1 MTATTTPTT
10 LGDATFRPHP
20 VYPDDDRFV
29 GLAAELGAE
38 FAERAAQ
45 HDRENSFV
53 TENYERMRQSRYTL
67 LAVPE
72 ELGGL
77 GASLRQVCFAQAE
90 LAKYCASTALAINM
104 HIYGTLTNAYNWRKG
119 AEAAGKTLRRVVDE
133 GLIIMTSG
141 GSDGI
146 FPTGTAVREDGGFR
160 INARKVFCSQA
171 PVANVLT
178 TMATYDDPE
187 SGRVVLLVA
196 IPKKSEGVQM
206 LDTWDALGMRGTGS
220 NDIQLTDV
228 RVADAQVLAR
238 RPWGKVDGV
247 LKNALVHFAPT
258 TAAVYCGIAARARD
272 EAVRVVQARAARN
285 GRALTDDPIV
295 QREIGLIDAMLRSA
309 WWSLAGALNDLG
321 EDYALSEANINALV
335 IAKRNVL
342 EQAGQIINLAMDTTG
357 GSSYF
362 KRSPLERA
370 YRDVRAGNYHPLTP
384 EKSLLH
390 AGRLALGLPTDD
402 IW

>member
-1 MTATTTPTT
+1 MTAATMTTPR
-10 LGDATFRPHP
+10 DATFRPRP
-20 VYPDDDRFV
+20 VYPEDDRFV
-29 GLAAELGAE
+29 ALAAELGAE
-38 FAERAAQ
+38 FAERAER
-45 HDRENSFV
+45 HDRDNSFV
-53 TENYERMRQSRYTL
+53 TENYERLRQARYTL
-67 LAVPE
+67 LAVPK

-90 LAKYCASTALAINM
+90 LAKYCASTALSINM
-104 HIYGTLTNAYNWRKG
+104 HIYSTLTNAYNWRKG
-119 AEAAGKTLRRVVDE
+119 AEAAGKTLRRVADE

-146 FPTGTAVREDGGFR
+146 YPTGTAVREDGGFR
-160 INARKVFCSQA
+160 INARKVFCSQS

-187 SGRVVLLVA
+187 SGPVVLLVA
-196 IPKKSEGVQM
+196 IPTKSEGVQI

-220 NDIQLTDV
+220 NDVQLSDV

-258 TAAVYCGIAARARD
+258 TAAVYCGIAAGARD

-309 WWSLAGALNDLG
+309 WWALAGALNELG
-321 EDYALSEANINALV
+321 DDYPLSEANINALV
-335 IAKRNVL
+335 IAKRHVL
-342 EQAGQIINLAMDTTG
+342 EQAGQVINLAMDTTG

-362 KRSPLERA
+362 KRSSLERA

-384 EKSLLH
+384 EKTLLH
-390 AGRLALGLPTDD
+390 AGKLALGLPVDD
-402 IW
+402 VW

>member
-1 MTATTTPTT
+1 MTT

-53 TENYERMRQSRYTL
+53 TENYDLLRQRRYTA

-104 HIYGTLTNAYNWRKG
+104 HIYGTLTNAYNWRHG

-160 INARKVFCSQA
+160 FTARTVFCSQA

-196 IPKKSEGVQM
+196 IPKKSEGVEM

-228 RVADAQVLAR
+228 RVSDAQVLAR

-258 TAAVYCGIAARARD
+258 TAAVYCGIAAGARD
-272 EAVRVVQARAARN
+272 EAVRVVQARAVRN
-285 GRALTDDPIV
+285 GHALTDDPIV

-335 IAKRNVL
+335 IAKRHVL

-384 EKSLLH
+384 EKTLLH
-390 AGRLALGLPTDD
+390 AGRLALGLATDD